1 MVAGS
6 RLSISSV
13 SNAPF
18 APALCS
24 ADAMNQFVEYSL
36 SPPRG
41 EDCWMPDTNAT
52 PINMA
57 FQLPTCVISMGIGY
71 DAGFADV
78 PEARPIRNMPGAFI
92 SAMLCWPWAAR
103 GPMAHIATLTIQ
115 LRRSFFSQ
123 NMTLLTPHKA
133 ADTLPSRAQR
143 TPRKGAVRSEAHTSE
158 LHSPCNLVCRLLL
171 ENTKDGLMISLESAR
186 GFLPPAQVTGGL
198 SV

>member
-36 SPPRG
+36 AAPWTG
-41 EDCWMPDTNAT
+41 EGWLPDTNAT

-78 PEARPIRNMPGAFI
+78 PEARPTRNMPPARI

-103 GPMAHIATLTIQ
+103 SEE
-115 LRRSFFSQ
+115 RRVG
-123 NMTLLTPHKA
+123 KECR
-133 ADTLPSRAQR
+133 SRW
-143 TPRKGAVRSEAHTSE
+143 
-158 LHSPCNLVCRLLL
+158 
-171 ENTKDGLMISLESAR
+171 
-186 GFLPPAQVTGGL
+186 
-198 SV
+198 

>member
-57 FQLPTCVISMGIGY
+57 FQLPTCGISMGIGY
-71 DAGFADV
+71 DAGRQLERHV
-78 PEARPIRNMPGAFI
+78 YGRRIRVD
-92 SAMLCWPWAAR
+92 
-103 GPMAHIATLTIQ
+103 
-115 LRRSFFSQ
+115 LRHQHGHR
-123 NMTLLTPHKA
+123 
-133 ADTLPSRAQR
+133 
-143 TPRKGAVRSEAHTSE
+143 
-158 LHSPCNLVCRLLL
+158 
-171 ENTKDGLMISLESAR
+171 I
-186 GFLPPAQVTGGL
+186 
-198 SV
+198 